1 MIWLSRLPSSLARW
15 WALLCL
21 SWCASLL
28 ALPHAQAVPLEIALS
43 GSEAQ
48 VSLGMNAQVLED
60 APGHLQ
66 LQDVRQRDR
75 DWSAFHSDTF
85 NFGFSK
91 SVWWARIR
99 LHHTGSTPIRRML
112 DVGTAL
118 QDEIDW
124 YVVKPDGAVVQ
135 HVLTGDRHPFA
146 SRPIHTRVP
155 TFQIDM
161 QPGEVLDLYIRLSS
175 HDGLQEAV
183 SLKLWHPDAH
193 VQALETET
201 LAFGLYFGALGT
213 VLLYNLFLFLSTRQR
228 SFGWYS
234 AYVAAFLFWGLIFR
248 GYAFQYW
255 WPDAPN
261 FNNQILPLAA
271 AASYCLFGVFMVSY
285 LHTGSTAPRLMHR
298 IMVFALVGNVLCVTP
313 AVFNH
318 YALSFALSIPFGV
331 TQIIMALTIGALL
344 AWRGYRPAR
353 FFVTAFFLLAVGV
366 VLYYLRVLGAVP
378 SNIVTE
384 NFLQIGSALEVL
396 LLAFG
401 LADQMNTLRLEKL
414 RAERQALAAQE
425 ALNTELESLVKR
437 RTRALEAANQ
447 RLAEMAITDE
457 LTGAFNRRH
466 FNSAFEADVARH
478 RRNGT
483 PVAFCMLDIDQF
495 KAYND
500 RYGHVAGDAVLQR
513 VAQVITGNL
522 QRAGDQFFRLGGEEF
537 GILLSVDHPADKIV
551 SFIDKI
557 RADIEALGIT
567 HELAAHQVIT
577 ASFGLVWAG
586 PESKATRPEDVY
598 AAADEL
604 LYQAK
609 SQGRNRVVSR
619 SM

>member
-1 MIWLSRLPSSLARW
+1 MTWLSRVATFSSRVWVAVLVFCLTVP
-15 WALLCL
+15 WA
-21 SWCASLL
+21 
-28 ALPHAQAVPLEIALS
+28 HAVPLEITLTGAERQVAL
-43 GSEAQ
+43 GW
-48 VSLGMNAQVLED
+48 NAQILED
-60 APGHLQ
+60 APGHLK
-66 LQDVRQRDR
+66 LADVRARDR
-75 DWSAFHSDTF
+75 DWSAFHADTF

-91 SVWWARIR
+91 SVWWARMR
-99 LHHTGSTPIRRML
+99 LHHTGSTPIRRMV

-118 QDEIDW
+118 QDEVQW
-124 YVVKPDGAVVQ
+124 YVVKPDGQVVQ
-135 HVLTGDRHPFA
+135 HQITGDRHPFG
-146 SRPIHTRVP
+146 SRPIQTRVP
-155 TFQIDM
+155 TFQIEM
-161 QPGEVLDLYIRLSS
+161 QAGEVLDLYVRLSS

-183 SLKLWHPDAH
+183 SLKLWHPNEH

-213 VLLYNLFLFLSTRQR
+213 VLLYNLFLFISTRQR
-228 SFGWYS
+228 SFVWYS

-255 WPDAPN
+255 WPDSPN

-271 AASYCLFGVFMVSY
+271 AVSYCLFGVFMVSY

-298 IMVFALVGNVLCVTP
+298 IMLFALVGNVLCVTP
-313 AVFNH
+313 AFFNY
-318 YALSFALSIPFGV
+318 YALAFALSIPFGV
-331 TQIIMALTIGALL
+331 TQIVMALTIGILL
-344 AWRGYRPAR
+344 ALRGYRPAR
-353 FFVTAFFLLAVGV
+353 FFSAAFFLLAVGV

-401 LADQMNTLRLEKL
+401 LADQMNTLRREKL
-414 RAERQALAAQE
+414 KAERQALAAQE

-513 VAQVITGNL
+513 VAQVIQGNL

-577 ASFGLVWAG
+577 ASVGLVWAG
-586 PESKATRPEDVY
+586 PDSKATRPEDVY